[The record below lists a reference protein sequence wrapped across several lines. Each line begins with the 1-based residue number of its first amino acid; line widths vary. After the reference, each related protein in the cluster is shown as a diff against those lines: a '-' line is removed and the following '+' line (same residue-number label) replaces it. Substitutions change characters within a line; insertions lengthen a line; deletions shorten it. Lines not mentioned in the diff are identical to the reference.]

1 MRIELGAAWLA
12 VVAPAAAQTSF
23 EVASVRA
30 SPPARISLKEAPR
43 ESIEPSP
50 GNLVLRNISL
60 RSSIGWAYGLRDFQ
74 IAAPG
79 WLESEKYDIVAKAPG
94 MVTHDQLR
102 GMLRALLEER
112 FKLVVHRET
121 KEFRVYAL
129 VVGRKGSRLDA
140 AKTPGR
146 GPDASGQWGPGIPKH
161 DDG

>member
-112 FKLVVHRET
+112 FKLVVHGET
-121 KEFRVYAL
+121 K
-129 VVGRKGSRLDA
+129 
-140 AKTPGR
+140 
-146 GPDASGQWGPGIPKH
+146 GIPGLRFSRGQERLPARRGQNPGARAGCKWTM
-161 DDG
+161 GPWYSET